1 MPLSPQKLAARRA
14 TDRVKR
20 ARRRLN
26 LFAAEDAAA
35 TPSLLR
41 RPHTNSQ
48 WLALTEEERFEHL
61 RIGMY
66 HNEYARCLADVLQNP
81 PARVLAYL
89 ELSPGEKD
97 AVEAGTYVPPADP
110 VPEPVPA
117 AAARHSLPC
126 SICGEYV
133 PVPSPRARRARCPKH
148 TK

>member
-1 MPLSPQKLAARRA
+1 MPLSPQRLAARRA

-20 ARRRLN
+20 AREHLT
-26 LFAAEDAAA
+26 LFATEDAAA
-35 TPSLLR
+35 TPSSLR
-41 RPHTNSQ
+41 RPHTRSQ

-61 RIGMY
+61 RSGM
-66 HNEYARCLADVLQNP
+66 HKNEYARCLTDVLQNP

-89 ELSPGEKD
+89 ELSRGEKD
-97 AVEAGTYVPPADP
+97 AVEAGTYIPPADP

-117 AAARHSLPC
+117 SAPRYSLPC

-133 PVPSPRARRARCPKH
+133 RVPSPRARRARCPEH

>member
-1 MPLSPQKLAARRA
+1 MSPQKLAARRA

-20 ARRRLN
+20 ARRRLS

-35 TPSLLR
+35 TPSPLR
-41 RPHTNSQ
+41 RPHTSSQ

-61 RIGMY
+61 RSGMY
-66 HNEYARCLADVLQNP
+66 NNEYARCLTGVLKNP

-89 ELSPGEKD
+89 NLPQSEKD

-110 VPEPVPA
+110 VPVPETVPA
-117 AAARHSLPC
+117 AAARYSLPC

-133 PVPSPRARRARCPKH
+133 PIPSPRARRARCPKH
-148 TK
+148 SN